1 MRSESLLSAT
11 VLVSASLGVTGV
23 PARRSQPQ
31 FPRETYL
38 DLLHVQVKTL
48 SLLFYVQRYFP
59 ETLVRHGEQLC
70 AGILHLFEH
79 LLPEA
84 CNLRRDLLTTTRH
97 FIQSETKN
105 SAPLQATQ
113 KSCTRRHSL
122 LLLQRSSSSICIP
135 ISLRHADLEP
145 LVDALFDENLLLS
158 SGWTC
163 RDVVRCA
170 LRSPRA
176 LRVRS
181 SRPKA
186 IARRRRCAGRR
197 R

>member
-1 MRSESLLSAT
+1 MCRSANKD
-11 VLVSASLGVTGV
+11 ASSCGTL
-23 PARRSQPQ
+23 ARRSQPQ

-59 ETLVRHGEQLC
+59 DTLVRHGEQLC

-97 FIQSETKN
+97 FIQSEMKN
-105 SAPLQATQ
+105 SAPLLPTQ
-113 KSCTRRHSL
+113 KSCMRW
-122 LLLQRSSSSICIP
+122 SSSYSTHSHSSLCCIACSQ
-135 ISLRHADLEP
+135 SLENLHFETLADLEP
-145 LVDALFDENLLLS
+145 LVDALFDENVLLS

-170 LRSPRA
+170 FAALFSFSCAELAPRSLRR
-176 LRVRS
+176 
-181 SRPKA
+181 
-186 IARRRRCAGRR
+186 
-197 R
+197 